1 MAEPEILGIIRIRE
15 TSMNHRSAI
24 AGLALLLVATAPFA
38 QAVYRQID
46 KDGRVT
52 FSDQPPTASSQPTTP
67 RGGNTVSSG
76 GGLPYELRQ
85 VTQRYPVT
93 LYTGEECGP
102 CASARSLLITRGVPF
117 GERTVKSTEDIAALQ
132 RLSGQNGLPLLTIGS
147 QQLKG
152 FSDSEWS
159 QYLDAAG
166 YPKSS
171 QLPAS
176 YQSPPAQ
183 PLVALAPPAQ
193 PAPDATPAPAAIPA
207 PPAASNAP
215 SPSNPAGIK
224 F

>member
-1 MAEPEILGIIRIRE
+1 MK
-15 TSMNHRSAI
+15 HHSAI
-24 AGLALLLVATAPFA
+24 AGLALLLVATSSFA
-38 QAVYRQID
+38 QAVYRQVD
-46 KDGRVT
+46 KDGRVS
-52 FSDQPPTASSQPTTP
+52 FSDQPPTASSQPATP
-67 RGGNTVSSG
+67 RAGNTVGSAA
-76 GGLPYELRQ
+76 GLPYELRQ
-85 VTQRYPVT
+85 VAQRYPVT

-102 CASARSLLITRGVPF
+102 CGAARSLLTTRGVPF
-117 GERTVKSTEDIAALQ
+117 SERTVKSNEDIAALQ
-132 RLSGQNGLPLLTIGS
+132 RLSGQIGVPLLTIGS

-176 YQSPPAQ
+176 YQNPPAQ
-183 PLVALAPPAQ
+183 PLVALAPAAKPAAEASA
-193 PAPDATPAPAAIPA
+193 PAATPAPAAP
-207 PPAASNAP
+207 SSGP

>member
-1 MAEPEILGIIRIRE
+1 MK
-15 TSMNHRSAI
+15 NRSAI
-24 AGLALLLVATAPFA
+24 ASLALLLVATSSFA
-38 QAVYRQID
+38 QAVYRQVD

-52 FSDQPPTASSQPTTP
+52 FSDQAPTASSQPAAP
-67 RGGNTVSSG
+67 RAGNTINSAV
-76 GGLPYELRQ
+76 GLPYELRQ

-102 CASARSLLITRGVPF
+102 CGAARSLLITRGVPF
-117 GERTVKSTEDIAALQ
+117 SERTIKSNDDIAALQ
-132 RLSGQNGLPLLTIGS
+132 RLSGQSGLPLLSIGS

-159 QYLDAAG
+159 LYLDSAG

-176 YQSPPAQ
+176 YQNPPAQ
-183 PLVALAPPAQ
+183 PLVALAPTTQ
-193 PAPDATPAPAAIPA
+193 PTPVAAPAPAAIPA
-207 PPAASNAP
+207 PVAPSSEP

>member
-1 MAEPEILGIIRIRE
+1 MK
-15 TSMNHRSAI
+15 HHSAI
-24 AGLALLLVATAPFA
+24 AGLALLLVAASSFA
-38 QAVYRQID
+38 QSVYRQVD
-46 KDGRVT
+46 KDGKVT
-52 FSDQPPTASSQPTTP
+52 FSDQPPTASSRPATP
-67 RGGNTVSSG
+67 SAGNTVSSAV
-76 GGLPYELRQ
+76 GLPYELRQ

-102 CASARSLLITRGVPF
+102 CGAARSLLTTRGVPF
-117 GERTVKSTEDIAALQ
+117 SERTVKSSEDIAALQ
-132 RLSGQNGLPLLTIGS
+132 RLSGQTGIPLLTIGS

-152 FSDSEWS
+152 FSDSDWS

-176 YQSPPAQ
+176 YQNPPAQ
-183 PLVALAPPAQ
+183 PLVALAPAAQ
-193 PAPDATPAPAAIPA
+193 PAPAASAPAATPAPAA
-207 PPAASNAP
+207 ASSGP